1 MSLEQKV
8 YTIGK
13 GKLLF
18 KQKGQ
23 NNFHD
28 FGNCTDFKVTTAIDK
43 KEHYSSRS
51 GTKTKDKE
59 VVIQQTATG
68 SFTLDDLLNENLRI
82 YLMATAV
89 HDVVQVTGSAASQA
103 VAAELDK
110 WIDLGKLKISN
121 VVVTDETDVTTYV
134 LGTDYELDTE
144 VGLIR
149 PLSSGSIVDAST
161 LHVSFDY
168 ADVTTKKMSAAST
181 TTIEGDLYFVS
192 DPPAGKIADI
202 KGYVSLSPKGDLST
216 ISDDF
221 TNVQFDAEFLSGYG
235 YGESNGS
242 GLFDLIDRG
251 TV

>member
-1 MSLEQKV
+1 MALEQKV

-18 KQKGQ
+18 KEKGQ
-23 NNFHD
+23 TNFHD

-51 GTKTKDKE
+51 GTKTKDAEK
-59 VVIQQTATG
+59 VIQQTATG

-82 YLMATAV
+82 YLMAIAV
-89 HDVVQVTGSAASQA
+89 HDVAQSSGSAASQA
-103 VAAELDK
+103 VVAELDK

-121 VVVTDETDVTTYV
+121 VVVTDETDATTYV

-149 PLSSGSIVDAST
+149 PLSGGNIGDGDT
-161 LHVSFDY
+161 LHVSYDY

-181 TTIEGDLYFVS
+181 TTIEGHIYFVA

-202 KGYVSLSPKGDLST
+202 KGYVALSPKGDLST
-216 ISDDF
+216 IGDDF
-221 TNVQFDAEFLSGYG
+221 TNIQFDAEFLSGYG